1 MRSPFLAVL
10 ALALLGVPASARA
23 QKTSDQRTA
32 WNQPFEPFH
41 IIDNLYYVGA
51 SGVSSFLITTRAG
64 SILLDGG
71 LSETAPLIEN
81 NITKLGFRLADVKYL
96 LNSHAHYDHAGGL
109 AELKRK
115 SHAKL
120 VASREDA
127 PALRKGT
134 PDQPAIA
141 IDKEVKDGDVV
152 KLGDTVL
159 TAHVTPGHTK
169 GCTTWSMTVT
179 DAGKTHPVVF
189 YCSTSVVDRLVGN
202 TGYPQIVEDY
212 QRSFPVLRALPCDIF
227 LGAHPS
233 FFEMASKRERM
244 LPGAANPFV
253 DPAEL
258 RRFVDASEQAFL
270 AELQKQRA
278 AP

>member
-1 MRSPFLAVL
+1 MRSPLVAVL
-10 ALALLGVPASARA
+10 ALGLLGVPAAASA
-23 QKTSDQRTA
+23 QKTSEQRTA
-32 WNQPFEPFH
+32 WNQPFEPFQ

-71 LSETAPLIEN
+71 LPETAPLIEK
-81 NITKLGFRLADVKYL
+81 NIAKLGFRLADVKYL

-115 SHAKL
+115 SHATL

-127 PALRKGT
+127 PVLRKGT
-134 PDQPAIA
+134 PDQPPLVV
-141 IDKEVKDGDVV
+141 DKEVRDGAVV

-159 TAHVTPGHTK
+159 TAHVTPGHTR
-169 GCTTWSMTVT
+169 GCTTWTMTVAG
-179 DAGKTHPVVF
+179 AGKPHPVVF

-202 TGYPQIVEDY
+202 ADYPQIVADY
-212 QRSFPVLRALPCDIF
+212 ERSFPLLRALPCDIF
-227 LGAHPS
+227 LAPHPD
-233 FFEMASKRERM
+233 FFQMASKRQRM
-244 LPGAANPFV
+244 GGSAPNPFV
-253 DPAEL
+253 DPTEY
-258 RRFVDASEQAFL
+258 RRFVDASERDFL

-278 AP
+278 TP